1 MVRSRSAPNL
11 EKETTLKRMD
21 SFFCVIPSTPRVEE
35 ADATTPTPTPTPT
48 PTDNNEDE
56 NQVDDAEDIPE

>member
-1 MVRSRSAPNL
+1 MVRSRSTPNL

-21 SFFCVIPSTPRVEE
+21 SFFRVIPSTPHVEE
-35 ADATTPTPTPTPT
+35 AAATTPTPTLT

-56 NQVDDAEDIPE
+56 NEVDDAEDIPE